1 VKSLKLTINQSLDY
15 TENEIIINCSV
26 IDNRLQRLID
36 YIRQYSFSLK
46 GSAEGQNY
54 NIPLESILYI
64 DSVDGKTFLYC
75 REKVYESKETLTS
88 LERFLYNTPFVR
100 ISKNC
105 IMNIN
110 ALKSVRILMN
120 HRMEA
125 NLINGEKLIIT
136 RNYMENVKRKL
147 ER

>member
-1 VKSLKLTINQSLDY
+1 M
-15 TENEIIINCSV
+15 
-26 IDNRLQRLID
+26 DNRLQHLID

-46 GSAEGQNY
+46 GSLEGQNY
-54 NIPLESILYI
+54 NISLENILYI

-75 REKVYESKETLTS
+75 KEKIFESKETLTS
-88 LERFLYNTPFVR
+88 LEQYLFSTPFVR
-100 ISKNC
+100 ISKSC
-105 IMNIN
+105 IMNTN

-147 ER
+147 EK

>member
-1 VKSLKLTINQSLDY
+1 MKLTINQSLDY

-26 IDNRLQRLID
+26 MDNKLQRLID

-46 GSAEGQNY
+46 GIAEGQNY
-54 NIPLESILYI
+54 NISLENILYI
-64 DSVDGKTFLYC
+64 DTVEGKTFLYC
-75 REKVYESKETLTS
+75 KDKMFESKETLGS
-88 LERFLYNTPFVR
+88 LEQLLYSTPFVR

-105 IMNIN
+105 ILNTN

-125 NLINGEKLIIT
+125 NLINGEKLIVT
-136 RNYMENVKRKL
+136 RNYIESIKRKL

>member
-1 VKSLKLTINQSLDY
+1 MKLVINQSLDC

-26 IDNRLQRLID
+26 MDNRLQHLID

-46 GSAEGQNY
+46 GSLEGQNY
-54 NIPLESILYI
+54 NISLENILYI

-75 REKVYESKETLTS
+75 KEKIFESKETLTS
-88 LERFLYNTPFVR
+88 LEQYLFSTPFVR
-100 ISKNC
+100 ISKSC
-105 IMNIN
+105 IMNTN

-147 ER
+147 EK